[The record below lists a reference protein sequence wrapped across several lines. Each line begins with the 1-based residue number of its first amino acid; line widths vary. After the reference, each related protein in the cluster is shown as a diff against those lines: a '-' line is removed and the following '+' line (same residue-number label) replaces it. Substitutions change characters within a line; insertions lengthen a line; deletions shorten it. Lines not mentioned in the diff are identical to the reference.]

1 MIYYDTCYFMLQV
14 NSGQNNRINFII
26 LGNDYPHEIYIG
38 PRVNDL
44 SVIDTKDKRFSGMYE
59 QKINDVYMILNV
71 KSHCIPNI

>member
-1 MIYYDTCYFMLQV
+1 MLQV